1 MRFLL
6 GWAVKLG
13 FLAAVY
19 LVMTGSLKFQ
29 LPATVLGY
37 EVPVEARQWVDRNA
51 EINDL
56 ASKTQAGLKQIA
68 DSLKK

>member
-13 FLAAVY
+13 FLA
-19 LVMTGSLKFQ
+19 LVVLTLTGNLHLQ

-37 EVPVEARQWVDRNA
+37 EVPAQARQWVDRNA
-51 EINDL
+51 QIGDI
-56 ASKTQAGLKQIA
+56 AGKTQSGFKQIS
-68 DSLKK
+68 DSLR

>member
-6 GWAVKLG
+6 GWMVKLG
-13 FLAAVY
+13 FVAAVY

-29 LPATVLGY
+29 LPETVLGY
-37 EVPVEARQWVDRNA
+37 EVPVEARRWVDRHA

-56 ASKTQAGLKQIA
+56 AGRTQAGFKQIS
-68 DSLKK
+68 DSFK